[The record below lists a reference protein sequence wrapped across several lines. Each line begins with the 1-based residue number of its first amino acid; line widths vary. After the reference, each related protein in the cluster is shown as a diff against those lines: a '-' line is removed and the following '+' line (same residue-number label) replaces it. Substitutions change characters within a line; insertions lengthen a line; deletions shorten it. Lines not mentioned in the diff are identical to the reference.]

1 MPAISNDIYT
11 IVFVYIQKQQEK
23 EKERTKSNHLL
34 DEDIKMRSFFAT
46 ETKNKA
52 ACFFFLLFLSY
63 SAVEKRE
70 KERHTNGKIN
80 TAHRKNER
88 RQLCSFRINR
98 RLQVVCFQFLLSH

>member
-52 ACFFFLLFLSY
+52 ACFFSY
-63 SAVEKRE
+63 SFCP
-70 KERHTNGKIN
+70 I
-80 TAHRKNER
+80 
-88 RQLCSFRINR
+88 
-98 RLQVVCFQFLLSH
+98 LQ